1 MCLFNFISTPYVTPR
16 LSLRSNIVDTDF
28 ICIASAQDLNFLQIY
43 TVNMA
48 NPLVSNTKIQK
59 NKQFS

>member
-1 MCLFNFISTPYVTPR
+1 MCILNFLSTPYITLRP
-16 LSLRSNIVDTDF
+16 SLRSNTVDTNF
-28 ICIASAQDLNFLQIY
+28 SCIANAQDNFLQIY

-48 NPLVSNTKIQK
+48 NLVVSNTKMEK

>member
-1 MCLFNFISTPYVTPR
+1 MCILNFLSTPYITLR

-28 ICIASAQDLNFLQIY
+28 SCIANAQDHFLQIY

-48 NPLVSNTKIQK
+48 NPVVSNTKMEK